1 VAVPTKHTDGIDGS
15 RDRLSRH
22 VKNAVDVEQD
32 ARHGASLRGSDAR

>member
-1 VAVPTKHTDGIDGS
+1 MTVPTKNTDGIDS
-15 RDRLSRH
+15 SCNRLSRH